1 MLTLPQADLDT
12 IRNKVVYVKSFTVS
26 QKDMFDS
33 ILRVTGTKEA
43 DWSINKEPA
52 HERYANGVAE
62 MKQGSRDGF
71 AKMLYTRIFYDD
83 GNGDFETRRGV
94 SNKLLGLPEED
105 IDEATK
111 RAIKRSEQSPW
122 S

>member
-1 MLTLPQADLDT
+1 
-12 IRNKVVYVKSFTVS
+12 
-26 QKDMFDS
+26 MFDS
-33 ILRVTGTKEA
+33 VLRVTGTKDA
-43 DWSINKEPA
+43 DWTINMEA
-52 HERYANGVAE
+52 ARERYANGIEE

-111 RAIKRSEQSPW
+111 RAIKRSEESPW